1 MDVDISYLKSLVNNE
16 SPIIFDVGC
25 YDGRDTKKLNDLF
38 QSAEIYAF
46 DADNRS
52 VELFKRCIGDKENIR
67 LYETALSDVD
77 GEIILYKSDSE
88 SRRHYDFQSGWS
100 ASSSIKKP
108 DNHLAIFDDIT
119 FNDGE
124 AVPSTRLDT
133 WMKDKNINIVDLLWA
148 DVNGGEREFL
158 NGGINTI
165 KNSVRYLYI
174 EFNSNG
180 NDTLYSECWS
190 KDDIV
195 NFLPT
200 FEELGVYNFFGNFG
214 NVLLK
219 NKELENA

>member
-1 MDVDISYLKSLVNNE
+1 M
-16 SPIIFDVGC
+16 
-25 YDGRDTKKLNDLF
+25 NDLF

-52 VELFKRCIGDKENIR
+52 VELFKRCVGDNENIR
-67 LYETALSDVD
+67 LYKTALSDVD

-88 SRRHYDFQSGWS
+88 SRRHYDFQSSWS

-119 FNDGE
+119 FNGGE
-124 AVPSTRLDT
+124 MVSSSRLDT
-133 WMKDKNINIVDLLWA
+133 WIKDKNINTIDLLWA

-158 NGGINTI
+158 NGGVNTI
-165 KNSVRYLYI
+165 KDSVRYLYI
-174 EFNSNG
+174 EFSSNG
-180 NDTLYSECWS
+180 SDTLYSESWS

-219 NKELENA
+219 NKEFQMYKI